1 MIKKLEKLKIFCYSC
16 NKTLV
21 YETYDSDIL
30 PKGWHQAD
38 SSIVNSNGFSYKIN
52 NDGYSYLGFGFTTNH
67 ICPDC
72 FQIKDIIE

>member
-21 YETYDSDIL
+21 YETYDSYIL

-38 SSIVNSNGFSYKIN
+38 SSKIN